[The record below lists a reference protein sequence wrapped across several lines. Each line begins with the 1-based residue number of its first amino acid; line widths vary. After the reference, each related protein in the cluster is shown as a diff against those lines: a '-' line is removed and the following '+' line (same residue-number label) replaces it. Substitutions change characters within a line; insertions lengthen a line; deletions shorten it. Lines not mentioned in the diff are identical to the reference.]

1 MTEKEWPSSVS
12 NIVKDLRN
20 QLNEA

>member
-1 MTEKEWPSSVS
+1 MTAKEWPSSVS

>member
-1 MTEKEWPSSVS
+1 MSAKEWPSSVS